1 MHGLGLGLIQAKTS
15 PDPQKKNYYEKYTQN
30 TSTQWSG
37 VTVSLLQVRD
47 MATSRTASRSRRD
60 TQHKIL

>member
-30 TSTQWSG
+30 TSTQ
-37 VTVSLLQVRD
+37 
-47 MATSRTASRSRRD
+47 
-60 TQHKIL
+60 